1 MSVVFLT
8 ALATK
13 ATVLSGAAL
22 LCLFFSRR
30 SPAGTRH
37 LICCGFF
44 GALLSLPVSMLVMPA
59 WLPESAVPVWLHAV
73 ASAGGDP
80 GTRAVFP
87 IWQTVMEVTWIAG
100 MVSILVRLGIGFVS
114 LKREVRR
121 GEPILAVDWQ
131 SDLAGASEQLGL
143 QTPLIQLSIGRVNS
157 AVTFGFW
164 EPVILLP
171 REAAEWSALS
181 RQTVLLHELA
191 HIRRGD
197 WSWNC
202 AAQIG
207 LALFWFHPLVWVL
220 YGVLRRE
227 EEVACDDAALLCG
240 IAPEVY
246 AGVLLEM
253 TRNLPSR
260 FLLASGMSGNAAHLR
275 DRFQHILQ
283 MPKGRATNA
292 HAGAAAIVFLV
303 LVLAGCTSFRTGS
316 TSHMSTGT
324 EAQKVYK
331 IGGDVSVPTLIS
343 KVEPEY
349 SDAARKD
356 KFQGTT
362 LLAITVGTDGIPSN
376 VRVSQ
381 GLRPDL
387 DANAITAIRQ
397 WRFRPAIRQGKAVA
411 SAADVEVNFKLQ

>member
-8 ALATK
+8 ALAVK

-37 LICCGFF
+37 LICSGFF
-44 GALLSLPVSMLVMPA
+44 GALLSLPILLLVMPA

-73 ASAGGDP
+73 ASAGGDS
-80 GTRAVFP
+80 GTHATFP
-87 IWQTVMEVTWIAG
+87 VWQTAIQITWIAG
-100 MVSILVRLGIGFVS
+100 MVSLLVRLGIGFVS

-121 GEPILAVDWQ
+121 GEPMLAVDWQ

-143 QTPLIQLSIGRVNS
+143 QTPLIQLSVGRVNS

-171 REAAEWSALS
+171 REATEWSALS
-181 RQTVLLHELA
+181 RETVLLHELA

-197 WSWNC
+197 WLWNC
-202 AAQIG
+202 VAQIG

-253 TRNLPSR
+253 TRNVRSP

-275 DRFQHILQ
+275 DRFRHILQ
-283 MPKGRATNA
+283 KREGRPTNA
-292 HAGAAAIVFLV
+292 HAGKAALAFLA
-303 LVLAGCTSFRTGS
+303 LVLAGCTSFPSG
-316 TSHMSTGT
+316 TSEKVFPSGT
-324 EAQKVYK
+324 SEKVYK
-331 IGGDVSVPTLIS
+331 IGGDVSAPTLIS
-343 KVEPEY
+343 RVDPEY

-356 KFQGTT
+356 KLQGTT
-362 LLAITVGTDGIPSN
+362 LLAITVGADGMPSN

-381 GLRPDL
+381 SLRPDL
-387 DANAITAIRQ
+387 DAKAIAAVQQ

-411 SAADVEVNFKLQ
+411 TTANVEVNFKLL